1 MLILSTVQ
9 KNSFYLYT
17 VKNILSNIWLYI
29 TGAMVGAIAGF
40 MYWKFVGCT
49 TGTCPITGKPVNS
62 TIYFAAMGSLLFGM
76 FKKR

>member
-1 MLILSTVQ
+1 M
-9 KNSFYLYT
+9 KNWMI
-17 VKNILSNIWLYI
+17 NNWLYI
-29 TGAMVGAIAGF
+29 TGAAIGAIAGF
-40 MYWKFVGCT
+40 MYWKFMGCT